1 MSRSNEFCPS
11 LPPSVTNEHNLTMTR
26 YAYMWR
32 PTITFPRP
40 YEPEEIVKTAGELS
54 PFNYTI
60 EMEKETT
67 KSSAWSL
74 MKHIDWLTRKRESS
88 PFVTS
93 TGDDYF
99 AAERRQRKRM
109 LENME
114 QDAWEDLMEE
124 AVDNLLTLKRAR
136 FDDNVE
142 DKESS
147 PYRKTPRPS
156 LSSRMSRASPSS
168 TPCPSSQTLLSSVPQ
183 SSEQISPLTT
193 NGEGH

>member
-1 MSRSNEFCPS
+1 MSRSNEFCPCM
-11 LPPSVTNEHNLTMTR
+11 PPSVTIRHNLTMTR
-26 YAYMWR
+26 FAYMWR
-32 PTITFPRP
+32 PTIVFPRP
-40 YEPEEIVKTAGELS
+40 YEPEDIKKAARELS

-74 MKHIDWLTRKRESS
+74 MKHIDWLTRKRESP
-88 PFVTS
+88 PFITS
-93 TGDDYF
+93 TGDDFF

-109 LENME
+109 LDDME
-114 QDAWEDLMEE
+114 QDAWEELMEE
-124 AVDNLLTLKRAR
+124 AVDNLMTLKRAR
-136 FDDNVE
+136 FDDKVE

-156 LSSRMSRASPSS
+156 LSSRMSQASPSS
-168 TPCPSSQTLLSSVPQ
+168 TPCPSSQILLSSVPQ

>member
-1 MSRSNEFCPS
+1 
-11 LPPSVTNEHNLTMTR
+11 MTR
-26 YAYMWR
+26 FAYMWR
-32 PTITFPRP
+32 PTIAFPRP
-40 YEPEEIVKTAGELS
+40 YEPEDIKVTAEDLS

-67 KSSAWSL
+67 KTSAWSL
-74 MKHIDWLTRKRESS
+74 MKHIDWLTCKRESQ

-93 TGDDYF
+93 SGDDYF

-109 LENME
+109 LEDME
-114 QDAWEDLMEE
+114 QDAWEELMEE
-124 AVDNLLTLKRAR
+124 AVANLMTLKRAR

-147 PYRKTPRPS
+147 SYRKTPRPS
-156 LSSRMSRASPSS
+156 LSSRMSQASRSL
-168 TPCPSSQTLLSSVPQ
+168 TPCPSSQNLLSSVPQ

-193 NGEGH
+193 NGEDH